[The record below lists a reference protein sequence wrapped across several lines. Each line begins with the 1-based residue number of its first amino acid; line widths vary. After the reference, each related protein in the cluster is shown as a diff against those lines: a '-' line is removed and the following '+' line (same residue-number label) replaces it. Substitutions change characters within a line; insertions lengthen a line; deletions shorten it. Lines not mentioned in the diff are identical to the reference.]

1 MSPVA
6 GHLTFRRHYDHET
19 GNQWVEVSQADPV
32 VLIDPELIQELI
44 LQPKYAGW
52 GVMTLDLS
60 TIGLDPE
67 PGVEFAD
74 WPCRTLHPGP
84 CYAGAILRV
93 NPDRGDSYRY
103 VIGQYDPEHRCWQ
116 AAWPD

>member
-60 TIGLDPE
+60 AAEEHDMYAESP
-67 PGVEFAD
+67 D
-74 WPCRTLHPGP
+74 CLHQGD
-84 CYAGAILRV
+84 CYMGAILRV
-93 NPDRGDSYRY
+93 DPDRGDSYRY
-103 VIGQYDPEHRCWQ
+103 VIGKYDPEHRCWQ